1 MMLGASLLLATLAMC
16 IDPSWEDSIA
26 ALILARGGSKGIPLK
41 NIVELAPNETLL
53 GRALDTV
60 RRASVFNDVWVST
73 DHVLIA
79 REAEAHGA
87 RVFARSATHAQDHS
101 TSLEATREF
110 LEAHPEIDRF
120 ALIQCTSPLLRS
132 HYLENAA
139 HQLSPAGPA
148 PPPCVF
154 SALRSYKLRWR
165 KADLSGLLEPLNF
178 DPKARPR
185 RQDWAGELVEAGMF
199 YFTNR
204 RLVMDEGSF
213 QNERCGVVEVEELDA
228 LEIDDAK
235 DLELARLL
243 IALD

>member
-1 MMLGASLLLATLAMC
+1 MMLGASFLLATLALC
-16 IDPSWEDSIA
+16 IDSSWGDSIA

-53 GRALDTV
+53 GRALDTI
-60 RRASVFNDVWVST
+60 RRASVFNDIWVST
-73 DHVLIA
+73 DHELIA
-79 REAEAHGA
+79 REAERHGA
-87 RVFARSATHAQDHS
+87 TVFTRSVTHAQDHS

-120 ALIQCTSPLLRS
+120 ALIQCTSPLLRP

-139 HQLSPAGPA
+139 HQLSPTGPA
-148 PPPCVF
+148 LPCVF
-154 SALRSYKLRWR
+154 SVLRSYKLRWR
-165 KADLSGLLEPLNF
+165 KMDLSGLLEPLNF

-185 RQDWAGELVEAGMF
+185 RQDWTGELVETGMF

-204 RLVMDEGSF
+204 RLVMEEGTF

-235 DLELARLL
+235 DLEMARLL
-243 IALD
+243 IAMD